1 VIPVPSLRID
11 TGKSPSGEEK
21 SPAMKEL
28 AAAERRAIPQ
38 CQEALGST
46 GVGLRQHYLSHVG
59 PGLSNLVY
67 AMAV

>member
-1 VIPVPSLRID
+1 
-11 TGKSPSGEEK
+11 
-21 SPAMKEL
+21 MKDL

-46 GVGLRQHYLSHVG
+46 GVGLRQHYLGHVG